1 MHVVAAGNTPGMP
14 RLRRRLQLA
23 ESLIDDRDVLL
34 LEDPCIVTE
43 SVLTVVIAILRNL
56 INKEQRQHFNA
67 LGE

>member
-14 RLRRRLQLA
+14 RPRRRLQLA